1 MTINMFKTLLNQINS
16 LQIMGKTM
24 NSYII
29 SESTGYSL
37 NIDNDNGPSLK
48 LSNTSCDLWT
58 KHNWLIEKVVRD
70 ESNYDDDFVEGTK
83 SQSGLLRPV
92 CCPGKR

>member
-1 MTINMFKTLLNQINS
+1 
-16 LQIMGKTM
+16 MGKTK
-24 NSYII
+24 NCYII

-37 NIDNDNGPSLK
+37 NINQDDLSLK
-48 LSNTSCDLWT
+48 LSNTSRDLWT

-70 ESNYDDDFVEGTK
+70 ESHYDDNFVEGTK

-92 CCPGKR
+92 SDSGKLYVNISRTL

>member
-1 MTINMFKTLLNQINS
+1 
-16 LQIMGKTM
+16 MGKTK
-24 NSYII
+24 NCYII

-37 NIDNDNGPSLK
+37 NIDQDDLSLK
-48 LSNTSCDLWT
+48 LSNTSRDLWT

-70 ESNYDDDFVEGTK
+70 ESHYDDNFVEGTK

-92 CCPGKR
+92 CDSGK

>member
-1 MTINMFKTLLNQINS
+1 
-16 LQIMGKTM
+16 MGKTK
-24 NSYII
+24 NCYII

-37 NIDNDNGPSLK
+37 NIDQDDLSLK
-48 LSNTSCDLWT
+48 LSNTSRDLWT

-70 ESNYDDDFVEGTK
+70 ESHYDDNFVEGTK

-92 CCPGKR
+92 SDSGKLYVNISRTL

>member
-1 MTINMFKTLLNQINS
+1 
-16 LQIMGKTM
+16 MGKTK
-24 NSYII
+24 NCYII

-37 NIDNDNGPSLK
+37 NIDQEDLSLK
-48 LSNTSCDLWT
+48 LSNTSRDLWT

-70 ESNYDDDFVEGTK
+70 ESHYDDNFVEGTK

-92 CCPGKR
+92 SDSGKLYANISRTL

>member
-1 MTINMFKTLLNQINS
+1 
-16 LQIMGKTM
+16 MGKTK
-24 NSYII
+24 NCYII

-37 NIDNDNGPSLK
+37 NIDQDDLSLK
-48 LSNTSCDLWT
+48 LSNTSRDLWT

-70 ESNYDDDFVEGTK
+70 ESHYDDNFVEGTK

-92 CCPGKR
+92 SDLGILYVNISRTL